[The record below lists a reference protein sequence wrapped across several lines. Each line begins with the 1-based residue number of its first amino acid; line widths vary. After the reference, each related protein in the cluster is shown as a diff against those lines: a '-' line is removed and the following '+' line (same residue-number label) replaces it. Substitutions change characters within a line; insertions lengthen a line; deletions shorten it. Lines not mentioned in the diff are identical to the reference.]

1 MLAVSDEPVG
11 VDLEHVGEAKDAIVT
26 RFFPE
31 SFRQELEDASEAD
44 RPAVF
49 FRLWTRLEAAL
60 KADGRGLTA
69 PRPEFEEI
77 LERYDIETEQRND
90 LIWSIATEK

>member
-1 MLAVSDEPVG
+1 MINDLCPPVRRALF
-11 VDLEHVGEAKDAIVT
+11 VVYCWSERTLT
-26 RFFPE
+26 FFH
-31 SFRQELEDASEAD
+31 
-44 RPAVF
+44 
-49 FRLWTRLEAAL
+49 LWTRLEAAL

-69 PRPEFEEI
+69 PRPEFEES

>member
-1 MLAVSDEPVG
+1 MINDLCPPVRRALF
-11 VDLEHVGEAKDAIVT
+11 VVYCWSERTLT
-26 RFFPE
+26 FFH
-31 SFRQELEDASEAD
+31 
-44 RPAVF
+44 
-49 FRLWTRLEAAL
+49 LWTRLEAAL

>member
-1 MLAVSDEPVG
+1 MSNDLCPPVRRALF
-11 VDLEHVGEAKDAIVT
+11 VVYCW
-26 RFFPE
+26 
-31 SFRQELEDASEAD
+31 SE
-44 RPAVF
+44 RTLTF

>member
-1 MLAVSDEPVG
+1 MISDLCPPVRRALF
-11 VDLEHVGEAKDAIVT
+11 VVYCWSERTLT
-26 RFFPE
+26 FFH
-31 SFRQELEDASEAD
+31 
-44 RPAVF
+44 
-49 FRLWTRLEAAL
+49 LWTRLEAAL

>member
-1 MLAVSDEPVG
+1 MIN
-11 VDLEHVGEAKDAIVT
+11 DLCPSVRRALFVVYCWSERT
-26 RFFPE
+26 LTFFH
-31 SFRQELEDASEAD
+31 
-44 RPAVF
+44 
-49 FRLWTRLEAAL
+49 LWTRLEAAF

>member
-1 MLAVSDEPVG
+1 MISDLCPPVRRALF
-11 VDLEHVGEAKDAIVT
+11 VVYCWSERTLT
-26 RFFPE
+26 FFH
-31 SFRQELEDASEAD
+31 
-44 RPAVF
+44 
-49 FRLWTRLEAAL
+49 LWTRLEAAL

-77 LERYDIETEQRND
+77 LERYEITTEQHDD

>member
-1 MLAVSDEPVG
+1 MISDLCPPVRRALF
-11 VDLEHVGEAKDAIVT
+11 VVYCWSERTLT
-26 RFFPE
+26 FFH
-31 SFRQELEDASEAD
+31 
-44 RPAVF
+44 
-49 FRLWTRLEAAL
+49 LWTRLEAAL

-77 LERYDIETEQRND
+77 LERYDIETEQRSD

>member
-1 MLAVSDEPVG
+1 MVYCWSERTL
-11 VDLEHVGEAKDAIVT
+11 T
-26 RFFPE
+26 FFH
-31 SFRQELEDASEAD
+31 
-44 RPAVF
+44 
-49 FRLWTRLEAAL
+49 LWTRLEAAL

>member
-1 MLAVSDEPVG
+1 MRNDLCPPVRRALF
-11 VDLEHVGEAKDAIVT
+11 VVYCWSERTLT
-26 RFFPE
+26 FFH
-31 SFRQELEDASEAD
+31 
-44 RPAVF
+44 
-49 FRLWTRLEAAL
+49 LWTRLEAAL

>member
-1 MLAVSDEPVG
+1 MISDLCPPVWRALF
-11 VDLEHVGEAKDAIVT
+11 VVYCWSERTLT
-26 RFFPE
+26 FFH
-31 SFRQELEDASEAD
+31 
-44 RPAVF
+44 
-49 FRLWTRLEAAL
+49 LWTRLEAAL

>member
-1 MLAVSDEPVG
+1 MINDLCPPVRRALF
-11 VDLEHVGEAKDAIVT
+11 VVYCWSERTLT
-26 RFFPE
+26 FFH
-31 SFRQELEDASEAD
+31 
-44 RPAVF
+44 
-49 FRLWTRLEAAL
+49 LWTRLEAAL

-77 LERYDIETEQRND
+77 LERYDIDEFEEILERYDIETEQRND